1 MKKILGLLIIVAII
15 AICII
20 GIVTKDSTVFKIC
33 FISIA
38 LIRVIVDI
46 IRIKKE
52 EHEIELKS

>member
-1 MKKILGLLIIVAII
+1 MKKITKTILGIMTIILIIS
-15 AICII
+15 ICVI

-52 EHEIELKS
+52 ELKS